1 MLAVRAFAWGQDTYC
16 DGCTLP
22 ASGVPAVSAAHHPSF
37 YFGNMNTGAFSHNY
51 FYEEIYFY
59 SATANKVMCAG
70 AALTNQGV
78 TTTPMSGCTTG
89 YSDTDSRCHLL
100 QDTGPA
106 RATCFAYYSD
116 R

>member
-1 MLAVRAFAWGQDTYC
+1 MKSSSRVVLLVGAVCCLAIVAGVLAVRAFAWGQDTYC

-70 AALTNQGV
+70 AALTNQRYHDANERLYHRV
-78 TTTPMSGCTTG
+78 L
-89 YSDTDSRCHLL
+89 RH
-100 QDTGPA
+100 
-106 RATCFAYYSD
+106 
-116 R
+116 